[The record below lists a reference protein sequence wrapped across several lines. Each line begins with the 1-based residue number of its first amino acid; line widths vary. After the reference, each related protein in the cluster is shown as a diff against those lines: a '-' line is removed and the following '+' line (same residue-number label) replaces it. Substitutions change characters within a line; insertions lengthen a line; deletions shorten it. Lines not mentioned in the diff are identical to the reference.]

1 MHSFTN
7 ALTAPGTYCGL
18 QVATG
23 EVRFALTVDE
33 TGNTMDGPGVYT
45 SRAMPMMARLS
56 TPSRRR
62 CRGLASRPRRF
73 ENWECTYAGKAGL
86 AVALDYAR
94 ARGMDAIWD
103 RVQLLAE
110 QLRSE
115 LAAIPG
121 IIVRDIGAER
131 CGILTFT
138 GDDMGAQELQDA
150 LAARAMNV
158 TISTTSSTRFDME
171 ARDLRELMRAS
182 VHYYNDESEIA
193 RFCAAVRTIAAA

>member
-1 MHSFTN
+1 
-7 ALTAPGTYCGL
+7 
-18 QVATG
+18 
-23 EVRFALTVDE
+23 
-33 TGNTMDGPGVYT
+33 
-45 SRAMPMMARLS
+45 
-56 TPSRRR
+56 
-62 CRGLASRPRRF
+62 
-73 ENWECTYAGKAGL
+73 
-86 AVALDYAR
+86 
-94 ARGMDAIWD
+94 MDAIWD